1 MASNLLEQL
10 AEVEVPPP
18 PDHFDKQ
25 LHARVNR
32 TLVAAQFVDLAVS
45 GLPWALLQF
54 AKAFVGLIAFSLT
67 GRYETKS
74 KNQRR

>member
-45 GLPWALLQF
+45 GLALGAAAIRQ
-54 AKAFVGLIAFSLT
+54 GLYRADRVQPDRTL
-67 GRYETKS
+67 
-74 KNQRR
+74 